1 MMTRRASE
9 HGANLEIGGG
19 EVTDKRS
26 SALPPAQLPPSDHEP
41 TEADLDGLGNY
52 MRQMGEIPLLT
63 QAEEVALCKRI
74 EEGDEAAREHLINAN
89 LRLVVSIAKK
99 HQGRGIPCEDLIQE
113 GNIGLLKAVE
123 KFDWQRGHKFSTYA
137 TWWIRQAIIRAL
149 ADKSRTIRLPVH
161 MTENVR
167 KVKQAMARLSL
178 EGEQP
183 TPERLADALGWSLK
197 RVKNVMA
204 AMVETDSLDR
214 SVTDDGDTFA
224 SFIPGGD
231 DTEGDAVEREV
242 NGEIHALVGMLPER
256 MQYIITRRFG
266 FDGDRP
272 RTLHDV
278 GLELG
283 ITRERVRQLEAEALE
298 HMRHLVVGCDLQA
311 FLGE

>member
-1 MMTRRASE
+1 
-9 HGANLEIGGG
+9 
-19 EVTDKRS
+19 
-26 SALPPAQLPPSDHEP
+26 
-41 TEADLDGLGNY
+41 
-52 MRQMGEIPLLT
+52 
-63 QAEEVALCKRI
+63 
-74 EEGDEAAREHLINAN
+74 
-89 LRLVVSIAKK
+89 
-99 HQGRGIPCEDLIQE
+99 
-113 GNIGLLKAVE
+113 
-123 KFDWQRGHKFSTYA
+123 
-137 TWWIRQAIIRAL
+137 
-149 ADKSRTIRLPVH
+149 

-178 EGEQP
+178 EGEQT
-183 TPERLADALGWSLK
+183 TPEHLADALGWSLK
-197 RVKNVMA
+197 RVKSVMA

-214 SVTDDGDTFA
+214 PVTDDGNTLA
-224 SFIPGGD
+224 SFIPGSH
-231 DTEGDAVEREV
+231 DTEGDAVEREM